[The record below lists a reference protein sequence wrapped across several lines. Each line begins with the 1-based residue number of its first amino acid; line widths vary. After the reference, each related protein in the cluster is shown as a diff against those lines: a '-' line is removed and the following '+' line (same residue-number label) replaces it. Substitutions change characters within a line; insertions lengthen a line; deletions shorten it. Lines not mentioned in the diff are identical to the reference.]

1 MLGNPIFISNFT
13 ISNINLIFKTMIQFV
28 IEALIFLLAI
38 YYVTVFVHF
47 WGWYPI
53 FKKLEINPFL
63 ALIPFYY
70 WFKRDLTV

>member
-1 MLGNPIFISNFT
+1 M
-13 ISNINLIFKTMIQFV
+13 MIQFV
-28 IEALIFLLAI
+28 IEALILLLAI

-47 WGWYPI
+47 WGLYPI

-70 WFKRDLTV
+70 WFKRDITL

>member
-1 MLGNPIFISNFT
+1 M
-13 ISNINLIFKTMIQFV
+13 MIQFV

-47 WGWYPI
+47 WGLYPI
-53 FKKLEINPFL
+53 FKKLEINPIL

-70 WFKRDLTV
+70 WVKRDITL